1 MLLSVL
7 ACAYQRKQ
15 HQLRSNA
22 ETADLTPEQRFKLI
36 TPLEGGLIIFISVGA
51 ATLAWRCAAPGTG
64 RFGKTVFAAMF
75 SEFYLI
81 QALVRWMIGD
91 YRCDYESYAMV

>member
-7 ACAYQRKQ
+7 ACAYQRKP
-15 HQLRSNA
+15 LRSNT
-22 ETADLTPEQRFKLI
+22 ETDLTPEQRFKLI
-36 TPLEGGLIIFISVGA
+36 SPLEWGLIIFISVGA

-64 RFGKTVFAAMF
+64 RFGKTIFAAMF
-75 SEFYLI
+75 SEFYLL

-91 YRCDYESYAMV
+91 YRCDYESYAVVQGQ